1 MRSTFEGMEG
11 MVGNSTISDASST
24 SGSNGLFFPDRVSL
38 PFVTTEYPPGSPISD
53 NERIDIPWFPL
64 RNWATDWYSWLVLTQ
79 FVTITE
85 WDSFDI
91 LPSWAAT
98 GDWNSRT
105 AVTGQQLSAYDV
117 VQSELDCLVV
127 AAQDERADALGEI
140 LAQKDE
146 FISYFLDL
154 LTTSNG
160 YPATARVLAIANFV
174 AGYCAMYYKGKY
186 RRPRPSMLC
195 PALMPPI
202 PVPGHASFPS
212 GHSTQTHLI
221 ALCMAD
227 VLINRND
234 MSPMN
239 NNVSALAD
247 RITRNREIAGL
258 HYPSDSDAGKD
269 LASQIHRLLGQPL
282 PRLARGKP
290 NPAKTWYQL
299 ALDDARSEWEWN

>member
-174 AGYCAMYYKGKY
+174 AGYCAMYLQGQIPASTPVNALPGADAANSGPGSRILPQRSFDADASHCALHG
-186 RRPRPSMLC
+186 RRVDQPER
-195 PALMPPI
+195 
-202 PVPGHASFPS
+202 H
-212 GHSTQTHLI
+212 
-221 ALCMAD
+221 
-227 VLINRND
+227 
-234 MSPMN
+234 
-239 NNVSALAD
+239 VSD
-247 RITRNREIAGL
+247 E
-258 HYPSDSDAGKD
+258 
-269 LASQIHRLLGQPL
+269 
-282 PRLARGKP
+282 
-290 NPAKTWYQL
+290 
-299 ALDDARSEWEWN
+299 